1 MLSKI
6 KYFFLNKTKRNFFIF
21 SFFLVITFSLLYLKK
36 TQEIEQEMKL
46 KVQYIEQKNMLRDEL
61 DDIIE
66 EHDELLNEYSD
77 LNDQLNDK
85 DSIIQKQ
92 ISEIRNL
99 IRTKSDLKEARKK
112 IEILK
117 NISKKYLSNIDSLL
131 VRNEKLIN
139 EKDSVINVNKNINW
153 KNYKLNQENQQLSE
167 AVSKGSVLKIEN
179 ITVETIRIK
188 KTGKEVKT
196 KYARKTQK
204 IRVCFT
210 VGSNPISK
218 SEIKK
223 IYLQIL
229 NPRQEILVGQNKI
242 QTSIQSDSI
251 ICTSESEIDYKNVE
265 IAHCIDWERKDVL
278 LEGEYSVGLVCEGNR
293 SYEYKFKLK

>member
-1 MLSKI
+1 M
-6 KYFFLNKTKRNFFIF
+6 
-21 SFFLVITFSLLYLKK
+21 YLKK
-36 TQEIEQEMKL
+36 TQEIEKEMKL

-77 LNDQLNDK
+77 LNEQLNDK

-179 ITVETIRIK
+179 ITVETIKIK

-223 IYLQIL
+223 IYLQIR
-229 NPRQEILVGQNKI
+229 NPNQEILVGQNKI

>member
-1 MLSKI
+1 MLTKI
-6 KYFFLNKTKRNFFIF
+6 KYFFSNKTKRNFFIF
-21 SFFLVITFSLLYLKK
+21 SFFLVLIFSLLYLKK

-77 LNDQLNDK
+77 LNEQLNDK

-112 IEILK
+112 IDILK

-179 ITVETIRIK
+179 ITVETIKIK

-210 VGSNPISK
+210 IGSNPISK

-223 IYLQIL
+223 IYLQIR
-229 NPRQEILVGQNKI
+229 NPNQEILVGQNKI
-242 QTSIQSDSI
+242 QTTIESDSI
-251 ICTSESEIDYKNVE
+251 ICTAESNIEYKNIE
-265 IAHCIDWERKDVL
+265 IAHCIDWERIDVL
-278 LEGEYSVGLVCEGNR
+278 LEGEYSVSLVCEGNS

>member
-1 MLSKI
+1 MFSEI
-6 KYFFLNKTKRNFFIF
+6 KYFFSNKTKRNFFIF
-21 SFFLVITFSLLYLKK
+21 SFFLVLIFSLLYLKK

-77 LNDQLNDK
+77 LNEQLNDK

-112 IEILK
+112 IDILK

-167 AVSKGSVLKIEN
+167 AVSKGSVLKLEN
-179 ITVETIRIK
+179 IMVETIRIK

-210 VGSNPISK
+210 IGSNPISK

-278 LEGEYSVGLVCEGNR
+278 LEGEYSVSLVCEGNR

>member
-1 MLSKI
+1 MFSKI
-6 KYFFLNKTKRNFFIF
+6 KYFFSNKTKRNFFIF
-21 SFFLVITFSLLYLKK
+21 SFFLVLIFSLLYLKK

-77 LNDQLNDK
+77 LNEQLNDK

-112 IEILK
+112 IDILK

-179 ITVETIRIK
+179 ISVETIRIK

-210 VGSNPISK
+210 IGSNPISK

-242 QTSIQSDSI
+242 QTFIQSDSI

-278 LEGEYSVGLVCEGNR
+278 LEGKYSVSLVCEGNR

>member
-1 MLSKI
+1 MFSKI
-6 KYFFLNKTKRNFFIF
+6 KYFFSNKTKRNFFIF
-21 SFFLVITFSLLYLKK
+21 SFFLVLIFSLLYLKK

-77 LNDQLNDK
+77 LNEQLNDK

-179 ITVETIRIK
+179 ITVETIKIK

-210 VGSNPISK
+210 IGSNPISK

-229 NPRQEILVGQNKI
+229 NPRQEIMVGQNKI
-242 QTSIQSDSI
+242 QTAVASDSI

>member
-1 MLSKI
+1 M
-6 KYFFLNKTKRNFFIF
+6 
-21 SFFLVITFSLLYLKK
+21 
-36 TQEIEQEMKL
+36 
-46 KVQYIEQKNMLRDEL
+46 
-61 DDIIE
+61 
-66 EHDELLNEYSD
+66 
-77 LNDQLNDK
+77 
-85 DSIIQKQ
+85 
-92 ISEIRNL
+92 
-99 IRTKSDLKEARKK
+99 
-112 IEILK
+112 
-117 NISKKYLSNIDSLL
+117 
-131 VRNEKLIN
+131 IN

-188 KTGKEVKT
+188 KTGKKVKT

-204 IRVCFT
+204 LEFVLQLD
-210 VGSNPISK
+210 PIQFLNQK
-218 SEIKK
+218 LK